1 MSFSSS
7 YLCCSSCLRKLRQF
21 FPINFW
27 AEVKSLTIIAGPVV
41 LTNLLVFLL
50 GVVSSIFCGHLGT
63 VQLDAVMLATFVIMT
78 CGVSVGTGLS
88 LACDTLISQTYGSKN
103 LKRVGTI
110 LQRGILILFLFC
122 FPCWALFIN
131 TEQLLL
137 AVKQEPEVAR
147 LSQTYVNIF
156 IPALPAAFLYQLL
169 SKYLQNQAIVM
180 PQVYTGIAANLLNA
194 LMNYIFLFVLDLDV
208 PGSAWAN
215 TISQFT
221 QTILLF
227 LYIWWKKL
235 YVETWG
241 GWTRDCLQEWG
252 SFINLAIPSL
262 LMLCVEWWAYE
273 IGSLLAG
280 LISKVELGA
289 QSILYL
295 FSSALYKIPL
305 GIGVAV
311 SVRIGNAL
319 GARKTEQA
327 RASSKT
333 TLICG
338 VCVAVTLAAISAGLK
353 DVIGY
358 IFTTEKGIIEL
369 AAKIVPIFAFLHV
382 FDATAGICSGIL
394 RGVGKQKIGAI
405 INLIAFYGIGIP
417 IGVALMFAAKLGIR
431 GLWTGLLI
439 CVVVQS
445 TLFIILIMRLNWN
458 AATEQAQVR
467 AGVKAQAISDADSSY
482 GTCEIQGYRLPQ
494 VESAAPEGGIIVFD
508 VYSGKSHSDTAELTE
523 DSATRVAVTTVGEVL
538 SVKQLIIRR
547 GSALLAGLVV
557 LALGIVIHVTLSPG

>member
-1 MSFSSS
+1 MLQDVHQGNSVIITTGSANAGLGTMSFSSS

-41 LTNLLVFLL
+41 
-50 GVVSSIFCGHLGT
+50 
-63 VQLDAVMLATFVIMT
+63 IMIW
-78 CGVSVGTGLS
+78 GVSVGTGLS

-156 IPALPAAFLYQLL
+156 IPALPATFLYQLL
-169 SKYLQNQAIVM
+169 SRYLQNQAIVM

-208 PGSAWAN
+208 GSAWAN
-215 TISQFT
+215 TISHFT

-235 YVETWG
+235 YLETWG

-252 SFINLAIPSL
+252 SFINLAIPSM
-262 LMLCVEWWAYE
+262 LMLCIEWWACE
-273 IGSLLAG
+273 IGSFLAG
-280 LISKVELGA
+280 IISKVELGA

-295 FSSALYKIPL
+295 FTNALYKIPS
-305 GIGVAV
+305 GIGAAA
-311 SVRIGNAL
+311 SIQIGNAL

-338 VCVAVTLAAISAGLK
+338 VCVAVMLAAISAGLK
-353 DVIGY
+353 DFMGY
-358 IFTTEKGIIEL
+358 IFTTEIEIIEL
-369 AAKIVPIFAFLHV
+369 AAKIVPIFVFLHV

-417 IGVALMFAAKLGIR
+417 IGVALMFAVKLGIR
-431 GLWTGLLI
+431 DLW
-439 CVVVQS
+439 
-445 TLFIILIMRLNWN
+445 
-458 AATEQAQVR
+458 
-467 AGVKAQAISDADSSY
+467 
-482 GTCEIQGYRLPQ
+482 
-494 VESAAPEGGIIVFD
+494 FD
-508 VYSGKSHSDTAELTE
+508 
-523 DSATRVAVTTVGEVL
+523 
-538 SVKQLIIRR
+538 
-547 GSALLAGLVV
+547 
-557 LALGIVIHVTLSPG
+557 

>member
-1 MSFSSS
+1 
-7 YLCCSSCLRKLRQF
+7 
-21 FPINFW
+21 
-27 AEVKSLTIIAGPVV
+27 
-41 LTNLLVFLL
+41 
-50 GVVSSIFCGHLGT
+50 
-63 VQLDAVMLATFVIMT
+63 MT

-241 GWTRDCLQEWG
+241 DYHHLR
-252 SFINLAIPSL
+252 AA
-262 LMLCVEWWAYE
+262 WW
-273 IGSLLAG
+273 
-280 LISKVELGA
+280 
-289 QSILYL
+289 
-295 FSSALYKIPL
+295 
-305 GIGVAV
+305 
-311 SVRIGNAL
+311 
-319 GARKTEQA
+319 
-327 RASSKT
+327 
-333 TLICG
+333 
-338 VCVAVTLAAISAGLK
+338 
-353 DVIGY
+353 
-358 IFTTEKGIIEL
+358 
-369 AAKIVPIFAFLHV
+369 
-382 FDATAGICSGIL
+382 
-394 RGVGKQKIGAI
+394 
-405 INLIAFYGIGIP
+405 
-417 IGVALMFAAKLGIR
+417 
-431 GLWTGLLI
+431 
-439 CVVVQS
+439 
-445 TLFIILIMRLNWN
+445 
-458 AATEQAQVR
+458 
-467 AGVKAQAISDADSSY
+467 
-482 GTCEIQGYRLPQ
+482 
-494 VESAAPEGGIIVFD
+494 
-508 VYSGKSHSDTAELTE
+508 
-523 DSATRVAVTTVGEVL
+523 
-538 SVKQLIIRR
+538 
-547 GSALLAGLVV
+547 LV
-557 LALGIVIHVTLSPG
+557 